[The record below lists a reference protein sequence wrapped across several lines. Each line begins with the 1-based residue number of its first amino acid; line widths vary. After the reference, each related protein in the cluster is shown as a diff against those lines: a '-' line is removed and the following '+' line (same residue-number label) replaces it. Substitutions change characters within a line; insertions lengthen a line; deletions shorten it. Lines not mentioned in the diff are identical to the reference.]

1 MISRLCF
8 IPTFVKYLKPY
19 KIMKSKKIILKLL
32 FFALFFSVVAC
43 KPQAGDIGP
52 QGAAGTIGDK
62 GDRGAIGDK
71 GSFSGFVSAWTE
83 IKPAQWKLSGTKAVF
98 SQTDANLTQTILDQ
112 GLILAYY
119 RPLPEDESSAVIS
132 LADETNTYLFT
143 HKTNVGSLDY
153 ELIFKSSR
161 VINPD
166 LEDWNIKVR
175 YIIVPPAKAGRL
187 AQVNWKD
194 YNEVKKI
201 LNLND

>member
-1 MISRLCF
+1 
-8 IPTFVKYLKPY
+8 
-19 KIMKSKKIILKLL
+19 MKSKKIILKLL
-32 FFALFFSVVAC
+32 LFAIFFSVAAC
-43 KPQAGDIGP
+43 KAPVGDIGP
-52 QGAAGTIGDK
+52 QGAAGAIGDK
-62 GDRGAIGDK
+62 GDKGAIGDK

-83 IKPAQWKLSGTKAVF
+83 IKPAQWKLSGTKAIF
-98 SQTDANLTQTILDQ
+98 TQTDANLTQAILDQ

-153 ELIFKSSR
+153 ELTFKSSR

>member
-1 MISRLCF
+1 M
-8 IPTFVKYLKPY
+8 KY
-19 KIMKSKKIILKLL
+19 KKTILKLL
-32 FFALFFSVVAC
+32 FFAIFCSVVAC
-43 KPQAGDIGP
+43 KAPVGDIGP
-52 QGAAGTIGDK
+52 QGTAGTIGDK
-62 GDRGAIGDK
+62 GDKGAIGDK

-143 HKTNVGSLDY
+143 YKTNVGSLDY
-153 ELIFKSSR
+153 ELNFKSAQ
-161 VINPD
+161 VINPN

-175 YIIVPPAKAGRL
+175 YIVVPPVKTGRL